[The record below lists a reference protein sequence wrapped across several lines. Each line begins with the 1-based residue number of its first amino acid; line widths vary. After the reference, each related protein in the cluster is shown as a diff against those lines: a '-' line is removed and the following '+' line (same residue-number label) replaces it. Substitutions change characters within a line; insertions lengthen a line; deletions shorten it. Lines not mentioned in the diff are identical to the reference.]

1 VIRRLRQ
8 LAGHEAGASLIEF
21 AFILP
26 FMLLLFLGGYQ
37 LSDAIACRRK
47 VALTARAVADLTSQY
62 SIISASQVD
71 VVLNA
76 STQVLTP
83 YQLSNATTRVSEI
96 TTNAS
101 GNGFVTWSRSIN
113 GTALVKNAA
122 FTLPTALKV
131 ANTSYIYADVGYSYT
146 PSVTYSVLGSINFTT
161 PIYMVPRLSA
171 QVTCSDC

>member
-1 VIRRLRQ
+1 MIRRLRQ
-8 LAGHEAGASLIEF
+8 LAGDQRGAALIEF
-21 AFILP
+21 VFILP

-71 VVLNA
+71 TVLNA
-76 STQVLTP
+76 SSQVLTP

-96 TTNAS
+96 TTDVN
-101 GNGFVTWSRSIN
+101 GNGKVSWSRSVN
-113 GTALVKNAA
+113 GTALTKNAA
-122 FTLPTALKV
+122 FTLPTALQV
-131 ANTSYIYADVGYSYT
+131 ANTSYIYADVGYTYT
-146 PSVTYSVLGSINFTT
+146 PSVTYSVLGTITFTT

>member
-1 VIRRLRQ
+1 MIRRLRR
-8 LAGHEAGASLIEF
+8 LSGNDAGAALIEF
-21 AFILP
+21 AFLLP

-71 VVLNA
+71 TVLNA

-83 YQLSNATTRVSEI
+83 YQLSNATTRVTEI
-96 TTNAS
+96 TTDVN
-101 GNGFVTWSRSIN
+101 GNGKVTWSRSIN
-113 GTALVKNAA
+113 GTALTKNAA
-122 FTLPTALKV
+122 FTLPSALKV
-131 ANTSYIYADVGYSYT
+131 ANTSYIYADVGYTYT
-146 PSVTYSVLGSINFTT
+146 PSVTYSVLGTINFTT

>member
-1 VIRRLRQ
+1 VIRRLHR
-8 LAGHEAGASLIEF
+8 LAGDQRAAALVEF

-26 FMLLLFLGGYQ
+26 FCFLLFLGGYQ

-47 VALTARAVADLTSQY
+47 VTLTARAVADLTSQY

-71 VVLNA
+71 TVLNA
-76 STQVLTP
+76 STQVMTP
-83 YQLSNATTRVSEI
+83 YQLSNATARVSEI

-101 GNGFVTWSRSIN
+101 GDGFVTWSRSVN
-113 GTALVKNAA
+113 GTALTKTSP
-122 FTLPTALKV
+122 FTLPSALKV
-131 ANTSYIYADVGYSYT
+131 ANTSYIYADVGYTYT
-146 PSVTYSVLGSINFTT
+146 PSVTYSVLGTVNFTT

>member
-1 VIRRLRQ
+1 VIRRLRR
-8 LAGHEAGASLIEF
+8 LAGDEGGAALIEF
-21 AFILP
+21 VFILP

-71 VVLNA
+71 TVLNA

-83 YQLSNATTRVSEI
+83 YRLSNATTRVTEV
-96 TTNAS
+96 TTDAS
-101 GNGFVTWSRSIN
+101 GNGNVTWSRSIN
-113 GTALVKNAA
+113 GTALTKNAA

-131 ANTSYIYADVGYSYT
+131 ANTSYIYADVGYTYT
-146 PSVTYSVLGSINFTT
+146 PSVIYSVLGSITFTT